1 MQATNL
7 CKYRGGRSRSKSSQ
21 KIINIFLF
29 QFLALSIT
37 YFNKIRGVQTSG
49 LLFLFWFLTMVCG
62 LVQCRSEVQNLDKE
76 QSYVDRYVTI
86 SFLIQ
91 YVATWFLLLLNC
103 WADAEPNSSEYPKT
117 DKVSSQSMI

>member
-1 MQATNL
+1 
-7 CKYRGGRSRSKSSQ
+7 
-21 KIINIFLF
+21 
-29 QFLALSIT
+29 
-37 YFNKIRGVQTSG
+37 
-49 LLFLFWFLTMVCG
+49 MVCG

-103 WADAEPNSSEYPKT
+103 WADAEPKTSEYPKT

>member
-1 MQATNL
+1 MQVTNL
-7 CKYRGGRSRSKSSQ
+7 CKYRSGRSRSKSSQ

>member
-1 MQATNL
+1 M
-7 CKYRGGRSRSKSSQ
+7 
-21 KIINIFLF
+21 F

-37 YFNKIRGVQTSG
+37 YYNKIRGVQTSG

-103 WADAEPNSSEYPKT
+103 WADAEPKSSEYPKT
-117 DKVSSQSMI
+117 EVSSESTI